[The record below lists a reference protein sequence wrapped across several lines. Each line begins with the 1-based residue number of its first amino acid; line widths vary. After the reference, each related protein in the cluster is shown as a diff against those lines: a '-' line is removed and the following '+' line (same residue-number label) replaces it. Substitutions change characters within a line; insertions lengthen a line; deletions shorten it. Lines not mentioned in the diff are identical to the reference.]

1 MMSEIKDFLK
11 DLISLP
17 GLSGYE
23 SPVGE
28 RIQQEWQPLVDE
40 ISFSP
45 LGSLHALKRG
55 SGEEPRPSIL
65 LAAHM
70 DAIGMMVTEIV
81 DGWLRFTPIG
91 GIDPR
96 ILPGQ
101 QVIVHG
107 REDLPAVVVQPPAH
121 LLPDEVSPR
130 QSVDLKYLL
139 VDTGLLP
146 EQVRELVRVGD
157 LISFAQPPLELS
169 NDLLAGHSLDNRAS
183 IAALTVCLRALQPV
197 HHVWDV
203 WAVAT
208 VQEEITLGGGYT
220 SPFSIRPDLAV
231 AVDVTF
237 AKGPGGPS
245 DYRTFPL
252 GKGLT
257 IGWGANIHPAFYRA
271 LKETAER
278 LDIPFHNEIL
288 PARSGT
294 DAYAMQII
302 GEGISTAVLSIPLRY
317 MHTPVEIISMKD
329 VQRTGHLLAQFIAS
343 LPANFMEQMKWDE

>member
-1 MMSEIKDFLK
+1 MTSEIKDFLK

-23 SPVGE
+23 SPARQ
-28 RIQQEWQPLVDE
+28 RILHEWQPLVDE
-40 ISFSP
+40 ISTSP

-55 SGEEPRPSIL
+55 SGDEPRPSIL

-81 DGWLRFTPIG
+81 DGWLRFTQIG

-101 QVIVHG
+101 QVVVHG
-107 REDLPAVVVQPPAH
+107 RQDVPGIVVQPPAH

-130 QSVDLKYLL
+130 QTVEMKYLL

-146 EQVRELVRVGD
+146 EQVNEVIRVGD
-157 LISFAQPPLELS
+157 LISFAQPPLELG

-183 IAALTVCLRALQPV
+183 VAALTLCLRDLQRV
-197 HHVWDV
+197 RHIWDV

-237 AKGPGGPS
+237 ARGPGGPS

-271 LKETAER
+271 IKETAER
-278 LDIPFHNEIL
+278 LDIPFHNEVM
-288 PARSGT
+288 PAHSGT
-294 DAYAMQII
+294 DAFAMQVTA
-302 GEGISTAVLSIPLRY
+302 EGIPTAVLSIPLRY
-317 MHTPVEIISMKD
+317 MHTPVEIISLKD
-329 VQRTGHLLAQFIAS
+329 VQRTGHLLAQFIVGLQAD
-343 LPANFMEQMKWDE
+343 FMEQMKWEE

>member
-1 MMSEIKDFLK
+1 MTSELKEFLK
-11 DLISLP
+11 ELISLP

-23 SPVGE
+23 KPVRE

-40 ISFSP
+40 ISTSP

-55 SGEEPRPSIL
+55 SGEEPRRSIL
-65 LAAHM
+65 LATHM

-81 DGWLRFTPIG
+81 DGWLRFTSIG

-121 LLPDEVSPR
+121 LLPEEVNSR
-130 QSVDLKYLL
+130 QTVEMKYLL

-146 EQVRELVRVGD
+146 EQVQELVRVGD
-157 LISFAQPPLELS
+157 LISFAQPPLDLS

-183 IAALTVCLRALQPV
+183 VAALTVCLQALQSIR
-197 HHVWDV
+197 HSWDV

-208 VQEEITLGGGYT
+208 VQEEITLAGGYT

-237 AKGPGGPS
+237 ARGPGGPS

-278 LDIPFHNEIL
+278 LDIPFHHEIL

-294 DAYAMQII
+294 DAVAMQVVA
-302 GEGISTAVLSIPLRY
+302 EGIPTAVLSIPLRY
-317 MHTPVEIISMKD
+317 MHTPVEVISLKD
-329 VQRTGHLLAQFIAS
+329 VQRTGHLLAQFIAG
-343 LPANFMEQMKWDE
+343 LKADFMEEMKWDE

>member
-23 SPVGE
+23 SPVRE
-28 RIQQEWQPLVDE
+28 RIQRDWQPLVDE

-81 DGWLRFTPIG
+81 EGWLRFTPIG

-101 QVIVHG
+101 QVVVHG
-107 REDLPAVVVQPPAH
+107 REELPAVVCQPPAH
-121 LLPDEVSPR
+121 LLPDEVSSR
-130 QSVDLKYLL
+130 QTVELKYLL

-146 EQVRELVRVGD
+146 EQVQELVRVGD

-169 NDLLAGHSLDNRAS
+169 HDLLAGHSLDNRAS
-183 IAALTVCLRALQPV
+183 LAALTVCLKALQPV
-197 HHVWDV
+197 RHVWDV

-252 GKGLT
+252 GKGPT
-257 IGWGANIHPAFYRA
+257 IGWGVNIHPAFYRA

-278 LDIPFHNEIL
+278 LDIPFHNEIM
-288 PARSGT
+288 PAHSGT
-294 DAYAMQII
+294 DAYAMQVI
-302 GEGISTAVLSIPLRY
+302 GEGIPTAVVSIPLRY
-317 MHTPVEIISMKD
+317 MHTPVEVISMKD

-343 LPANFMEQMKWDE
+343 LPADFMEQMKWDE